1 MILSFHSLFKADK
14 NINCAGRAPG
24 CDELAQIKTADAV
37 ILPQGCRRDLYAMS
51 RENCPLV
58 FPNYDVCFD
67 YPGKIGQ
74 IRLFHQTGVLYPASE
89 VFADT
94 ETFKMRYPR
103 IPEDLFFEFPFVLK
117 FDWGG
122 EGETVHLIDSAEQLK
137 ALIQKAR
144 AFEHTG
150 QKGFLIQEYIPCG
163 SRTLRVIVIGRQ
175 YISYWRVQRNRRTFL
190 ANLAQGAQIDTETD
204 PDQQVKAVEAVK
216 EFCQRTRIDLAGFD
230 ILFSTKPN
238 QKAPYFLEINY
249 FFGRRGLGGSEKYYA
264 ILVGEIKNWLHRHG
278 LSLETMAKIV

>member
-1 MILSFHSLFKADK
+1 MILSFHPLFVADN

-24 CDELAQIKTADAV
+24 NDELAQLKAADAV
-37 ILPQGCRRDLYAMS
+37 ILPQGCRLDLYAMA
-51 RENCPLV
+51 RENCSLV
-58 FPNYDVCFD
+58 FPNYDARFD

-74 IRLFHQTGVLYPASE
+74 IQLFRQTGVLCPESE
-89 VFADT
+89 AFADT
-94 ETFKMRYPR
+94 DMFTMHYPR
-103 IPEDLFFEFPFVLK
+103 ISEDLSFEFPFVLK

-137 ALIQKAR
+137 AIIQKAR

-150 QKGFLIQEYIPCG
+150 QKGFLIQEYVPCHR
-163 SRTLRVIVIGRQ
+163 RTLRVIVIGRRH
-175 YISYWRVQRNRRTFL
+175 ISYWRVQRSRNNFL
-190 ANLAQGAQIDTETD
+190 ANLAQGAQIDTESD

-216 EFCQRTRIDLAGFD
+216 VFCRRTQIDLAGFD
-230 ILFSTKPN
+230 ILFSTKPD
-238 QKAPYFLEINY
+238 QTAPYFLEINY

-278 LSLETMAKIV
+278 LSLETTANMA